1 MAGEL
6 RGGRGQPCGSGCVG
20 RFIGAAATRWDANL
34 YTPRLAFE
42 TAIREWEKFA
52 MSMCRGH
59 AAALSVCV
67 GVAALAGASHG
78 AVVYDSIT
86 GNERRFTFFSTDEYA
101 QDQFLTTGAGTTIRQ
116 VEVGVSRNP
125 AFPGAYSGV
134 MTVRLWADAGGAPG
148 ALLGVATAPVMVED
162 NLVHIFAASF
172 GPIGVV
178 SPTAAVWTGVQFSY
192 ATQLGAGLVYGR
204 QDPVVGVWGRR
215 DARRY
220 PDGTW
225 SVLSDRSDP
234 AYIRIDTVPTP
245 GAWAAVVVGVVVTT
259 RRRRPGGAA

>member
-1 MAGEL
+1 
-6 RGGRGQPCGSGCVG
+6 
-20 RFIGAAATRWDANL
+20 L
-34 YTPRLAFE
+34 YTPRLAFGV
-42 TAIREWEKFA
+42 AIRHREEFA
-52 MSMCRGH
+52 MSMGRGH
-59 AAALSVCV
+59 AAALGIGIAVM
-67 GVAALAGASHG
+67 ALAGASHG
-78 AVVYDSIT
+78 AVVYDAIT

-101 QDQFLTTGAGTTIRQ
+101 QDLFLTTGAGTTIRQ

-125 AFPGAYSGV
+125 AFPGAYSGL

-172 GPIGVV
+172 GPTGVV

-204 QDPVVGVWGRR
+204 QDPVVGQWGRS
-215 DARRY
+215 DARHY

-225 SVLSDRSDP
+225 SVLSDRNDP

-245 GAWAAVVVGVVVTT
+245 GALAAVVVGGLMAT
-259 RRRRPGGAA
+259 RRRRRIEGAGCRRGAGIAGRASSTALGVP